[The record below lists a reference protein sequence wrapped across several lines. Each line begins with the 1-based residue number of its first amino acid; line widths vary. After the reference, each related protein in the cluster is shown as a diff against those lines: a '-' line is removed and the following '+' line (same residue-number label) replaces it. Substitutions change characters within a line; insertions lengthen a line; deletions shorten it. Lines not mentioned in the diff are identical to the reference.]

1 MNEKIKYTLKKVR
14 NAGIAIGLILSLT
27 ACGNISV
34 NPKKYN
40 TSQSST
46 NESSYST
53 TITSDYIDSL
63 RSDEFKVYDEDNN
76 TIKIT
81 LNDYNYLNFINNL
94 NSYDY
99 NFRMSEYYGLDEALN
114 LYKSTEI
121 NKSTKSG
128 LLDANGKLDVNK
140 LVAQVQKNNKEYMS
154 QGVDAINTFYEDLN
168 TSDITK
174 ICTQIAE
181 VVNSGYNNIETSKV
195 ANTLSKLTMFERTGS
210 ASNAYVT
217 NDLTFVYNPTMTGM
231 YADVQEIRGESA
243 SEEETKEAVITHEI
257 MHLIEYAANDTNNEN
272 GIESGICRMY
282 NVPNQE
288 KKLVVDS
295 LWNTWL
301 LEAAAELGMA
311 DYLNIQPGT
320 YAKKISYARSYNLSR
335 FNETDTKEQS
345 IENVAFNHNL
355 EEAFKD
361 LDLTTEEEQTE
372 FLKYMYSVEI
382 TQTDPDEFWENYTKL
397 TGKSPTDTEK
407 TEIRMNIRADAVKY
421 LSKNFYGNL
430 IDAIYEQKITDLD
443 TVFYLMRTWELDA
456 YNHLEYTKTNSL
468 EPAKKFI
475 EWQNS
480 IHSQLFQTIA
490 ESNGLTVSDIEV
502 AYDEYNLQT
511 NINEAIADNC
521 NLSGF
526 NAYTSDYITSAKE
539 NYSTSN
545 FSRNKDVLNYLNEK
559 TNNSANT
566 NSTTSIK

>member
-1 MNEKIKYTLKKVR
+1 MNEKVKYTLKRIR

-34 NPKKYN
+34 NPEKYN
-40 TSQSST
+40 APSNYT
-46 NESSYST
+46 NESSYSST
-53 TITSDYIDSL
+53 VTSDYIDSL

-81 LNDYNYLNFINNL
+81 LNDYNYLNFLNNL
-94 NSYDY
+94 NSHDY
-99 NFRMSEYYGLDEALN
+99 NFSMSQYYGLEEALN
-114 LYKSTEI
+114 LYETTEV

-128 LLDANGKLDVNK
+128 LLDSNGKLNADK
-140 LVAQVQKNNKEYMS
+140 LVSQVLKNNKEYMA
-154 QGVDAINTFYEDLN
+154 QGVNSINTFYADLN
-168 TSDITK
+168 TTDITK
-174 ICTQIAE
+174 ICRQIAE
-181 VVNSGYNNIETSKV
+181 VVNSGYNNIEISKA
-195 ANTLSKLTMFERTGS
+195 ANTLSKLTIFERTGS

-231 YADVQEIRGESA
+231 YADVQEIRGDSD

-282 NVPNQE
+282 NVPGKEQ
-288 KKLVVDS
+288 KIVVDS

-311 DYLNIQPGT
+311 DYLNIEPGT

-335 FNETDTKEQS
+335 FNETDTEEQAL
-345 IENVAFNHNL
+345 ENVAFNHTL

-361 LDLTTEEEQTE
+361 LELTTKEEQLE

-382 TQTDPDEFWENYTKL
+382 TQTDPDEFWDNYTQL
-397 TGKSPTDTEK
+397 TGKNPTDTEK
-407 TEIRMNIRADAVKY
+407 TEIRMNIRTDAVKY
-421 LSKNFYGNL
+421 LSRNFYGNL
-430 IDAIYEQKITDLD
+430 IDAIHEQKITDLD

-456 YNHLEYTKTNSL
+456 YNHLEYTKTNSI
-468 EPAKKFI
+468 EPARKFI
-475 EWQNS
+475 EWQDS
-480 IHSQLFQTIA
+480 IHSLLFQTIA
-490 ESNGLTVSDIEV
+490 ESNGLTTTDIEV

-511 NINEAIADNC
+511 NINEEIANNC

-526 NAYTSDYITSAKE
+526 NTYISNYITSAKE
-539 NYSTSN
+539 NYSTTN
-545 FSRNKDVLNYLNEK
+545 FSKNKDVINYLTEK
-559 TNNSANT
+559 TNTS
-566 NSTTSIK
+566 STAPTTK